1 MDEMLGQVGRWFDG
15 ATVALVVYAL
25 VVGLAFTR
33 SRLYGVFALV
43 LLSLPTFVGN
53 ALRDDFAPIAGALTY
68 LQIVSAVHFGGLVV
82 RPAMR
87 PLWFRTLV
95 SVPAMWFIAACM
107 VAIPWAVWGAF
118 GEPVASWLPFA
129 LATGGLY
136 ESLFTKRERVD
147 IVLDRRH
154 VDGLQRATE
163 AVSRSKWSSGRAP
176 VRDDRPL
183 VVVQITDPHLGP
195 FMSIERLQGI
205 CQRAVD
211 QQPDLVLI
219 TGDLMTMESHDLDVV
234 TRALAPLAAL
244 RGRVYACHGNHDHEA
259 RSVVARAY
267 AAHGITLLID
277 EAERVDT
284 PAGPVEIIGADF
296 VWRDRGLHLAE
307 LARRHPR
314 ARSGDALRLWLLHD
328 PGAFKHIPEGEA
340 DLVLAG
346 HTHGGH
352 VGIVSLG
359 FKGTFLSAFTSLP
372 DHGLWG
378 RGRDRMYVHRANGHY
393 GFPIRLGV
401 PAEESVLYVWRGA
414 A

>member
-1 MDEMLGQVGRWFDG
+1 MSG
-15 ATVALVVYAL
+15 ATVALIAYGL
-25 VVGLAFTR
+25 VVVLGFTR
-33 SRLYGVFALV
+33 SRAYGVFALV

-53 ALRDDFAPIAGALTY
+53 AMRDDFASIAGVLTY
-68 LQIVSAVHFGGLVV
+68 LQLATAVHFSGLVL
-82 RPAMR
+82 RPGMR

-95 SVPAMWFIAACM
+95 SVPALWFVAACM
-107 VAIPWAVWGAF
+107 VAIPWAVWGSFA
-118 GEPVASWLPFA
+118 EPIGSWIPFV
-129 LATGGLY
+129 LAAGGLY
-136 ESLFTKRERVD
+136 ESLFTRRERVD
-147 IVLDRRH
+147 IVLDRRAI
-154 VDGLQRATE
+154 DGLQRATA
-163 AVSRSKWSSGRAP
+163 AVSRSSLSSGRAP
-176 VRDDRPL
+176 VRNDRPL

-195 FMSIERLQGI
+195 FMSVARLQGI

-219 TGDLMTMESHDLDVV
+219 TGDLMTMESHDVDIV
-234 TRALAPLAAL
+234 TAALAPLAAL

-259 RSVVARAY
+259 RAVVAKAY
-267 AAHGITLLID
+267 ATHGIVLLID
-277 EAERVDT
+277 EAIDIDT
-284 PAGPVEIIGADF
+284 PAGPVQLIGADF
-296 VWRDRGLHLAE
+296 VWRDRQRHLVD
-307 LARRHPR
+307 LTTRFPR
-314 ARSGDALRLWLLHD
+314 ATTRDGTTPLRLWLLHD

-359 FKGTFLSAFTSLP
+359 FTGTFLSAFTSLP
-372 DHGLWG
+372 DHGLWS